1 MTTLLSERKTAIAA
15 KRSIPKRCWLAVL
28 GPKLSSKFTP
38 NEHSI
43 CVTQIQAGT
52 QHHPAQTTNRVV
64 NKITTGIVTSA
75 SMVDTATLAVT
86 SSWATS

>member
-1 MTTLLSERKTAIAA
+1 MSAQDL
-15 KRSIPKRCWLAVL
+15 
-28 GPKLSSKFTP
+28 KLSSKFTH

-43 CVTQIQAGT
+43 CVTQIQTGM